1 MEYIIYYGFFFFI
14 LIPIHPFIF
23 IISLILGHK
32 NMWNYSYTLI
42 FLCIINSLKMLTQ
55 IGLHLLREI
64 ESKEDKKGMEVVDE
78 MERQQM

>member
-1 MEYIIYYGFFFFI
+1 
-14 LIPIHPFIF
+14 
-23 IISLILGHK
+23 
-32 NMWNYSYTLI
+32 MWNYSYTLI
-42 FLCIINSLKMLTQ
+42 FLCVINSLKMLTQ